1 MILDLEPNRSW
12 VETDLTQPNPI
23 DSEVGLDLFSIFYM
37 FLLSFTKTSF
47 FNKIKE
53 KMRKKI
59 PNLNLHQLINH
70 IKHKIIF
77 KSTKVMISTLK

>member
-53 KMRKKI
+53 KMRKK
-59 PNLNLHQLINH
+59 NS
-70 IKHKIIF
+70 KF
-77 KSTKVMISTLK
+77 KLTSTNKPYKT